1 MIYMYLLIINAVSF
15 LLMRADKKRAIKN
28 LWRIP
33 ERILIGLAIAGGSLG
48 ALLGMN
54 IFRHKT
60 KKPLFYA
67 GLPLIFLLQGFL
79 LIAKLGA

>member
-1 MIYMYLLIINAVSF
+1 MICMYLLIINAVSF
-15 LLMRADKKRAIKN
+15 LLMREDKKRAIEK